1 MKTTGFKSIFTS
13 LAAVVMLAGA
23 TFANTAMADHN
34 RGKHSGWGVSI
45 QYGNQ
50 HRHQG
55 NRHFGHVNRGNR
67 HYLGHR
73 KPRYSSHHH
82 RRQHRQYRPYRQYRH
97 NHRYSHRHNYYRGHI
112 HHRSNDLVGALV
124 GGAIIYHIGREL
136 ARH

>member
-1 MKTTGFKSIFTS
+1 MKSTRIKSIFTG
-13 LAAVVMLAGA
+13 LAAAVMLAGA

-67 HYLGHR
+67 HHLGHR
-73 KPRYSSHHH
+73 KPRYSSHNHRRHH
-82 RRQHRQYRPYRQYRH
+82 RYHKPYRHYGHNYRYRH
-97 NHRYSHRHNYYRGHI
+97 GHNYRGHL
-112 HHRSNDLVGALV
+112 HYRSNDLVGALV
-124 GGAIIYHIGREL
+124 GGAIVYHFGRKL
-136 ARH
+136 IRH